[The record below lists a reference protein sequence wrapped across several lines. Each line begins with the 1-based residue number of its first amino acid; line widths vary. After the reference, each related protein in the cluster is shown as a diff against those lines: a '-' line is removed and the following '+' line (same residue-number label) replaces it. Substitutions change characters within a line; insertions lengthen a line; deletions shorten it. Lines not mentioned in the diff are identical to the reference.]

1 MSPKALLRF
10 ASIVILLHMAGHT
23 IGHSSWKATSDPVK
37 QEVINQMFGHQFAFM
52 GATRSMGEFYD
63 GYGWFAA
70 IALLATGVLLWIVSD
85 SAAESPGV
93 SRRILIVL
101 CLFLFAIGIEELI
114 YFFAFAASF
123 SLLAAVLTGLS
134 ILKLRPGTKA

>member
-1 MSPKALLRF
+1 
-10 ASIVILLHMAGHT
+10 MAGHT

-37 QEVINQMFGHQFAFM
+37 QEVINQMVGHQFPFM
-52 GATRSMGEFYD
+52 GATRSLGEFYD

-70 IALLATGVLLWIVSD
+70 IALLASGVLLWIVSD
-85 SAAESPGV
+85 SAAESPV
-93 SRRILIVL
+93 FSRRILIVL
-101 CLFLFAIGIEELI
+101 CLFLFAVGIEELI

-134 ILKLRPGTKA
+134 ILKRSPGMKA